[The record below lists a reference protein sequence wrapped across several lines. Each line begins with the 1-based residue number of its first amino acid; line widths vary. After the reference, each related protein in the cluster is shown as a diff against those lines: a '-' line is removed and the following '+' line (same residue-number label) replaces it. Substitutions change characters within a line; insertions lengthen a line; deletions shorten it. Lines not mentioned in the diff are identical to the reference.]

1 LSFRSGFVAV
11 VGRPNVGKSTL
22 VNHMVGQK
30 VAIVSDKPQTTRA
43 RILAVVNR
51 PAGQIVLLDTPGIH
65 KPMHRM
71 NQQMVESALSSARQ
85 AELVLWLVEVS
96 EAPGPGERFVRE
108 QLRRIGHPV
117 VLAINKIDSVR
128 KPRILPA
135 IDAYRRLMD
144 FQEIVPVSALTGENV
159 DRLAELLLAHLPEGD
174 RLYPEDFLS
183 DQPGR
188 LFVAEIVREQILA
201 QTREEV
207 PYSVGVVIDSF
218 AETDGLLRIEAS
230 VLVERESQKGILIG
244 RAGQRLKAIGT
255 AARHQIEAQMG
266 ARAYLGLFVKVQ
278 RDWREDPAIL
288 ESMGLGADRG
298 AR

>member
-1 LSFRSGFVAV
+1 
-11 VGRPNVGKSTL
+11 
-22 VNHMVGQK
+22 
-30 VAIVSDKPQTTRA
+30 
-43 RILAVVNR
+43 
-51 PAGQIVLLDTPGIH
+51 
-65 KPMHRM
+65 MHRM

-144 FQEIVPVSALTGENV
+144 FQEIVPVSARTGENV

-266 ARAYLGLFVKVQ
+266 AKAYLGLFVKVQ

-298 AR
+298 GR